1 MSSLVAIRESPL
13 SLEEVEQS
21 VSHDGAGAVVTFAGK
36 VRNHSEGRVV
46 TRLEY
51 EAYPSMAVREMTTIV
66 SEIEARVTDVKLA
79 VVHRTGTLKVGDLA
93 IVCAASAPHRA
104 EAFEACRQL
113 IDEVKSRVPI
123 WKREH
128 GPDGPYWVGW
138 EDARCHGHHGSATVE
153 SARVGS
159 CTHHHEH
166 DSKPQTAPK
175 LTLSNLRIDCITVSD
190 SRHSKTDE
198 SGALAEQL
206 FCLEGAVVTRKIVT
220 DDAPAI
226 LQVISDRL
234 KSGAD
239 VVFLT
244 GGTGLGPRD
253 VTIPALEPLFE
264 RKLDGFG
271 EAFRRLSFDSIGT
284 RGLLSRASA
293 GTVGKSIV
301 FAVPGSPNAVRLAI
315 SSLIIPLV
323 PHARA
328 MILGGGH

>member
-1 MSSLVAIRESPL
+1 MSSLVTIRDTPL

-21 VSHDGAGAVVTFAGK
+21 VSHDGAGAVVTFGGK

-46 TRLEY
+46 TCLEY
-51 EAYPSMAVREMTTIV
+51 EAYPSMAVREMATIV
-66 SEIEARVTDVKLA
+66 SEIEACVTDVKLA
-79 VVHRTGTLKVGDLA
+79 VVHRTGALRVGDLA
-93 IVCAASAPHRA
+93 IVCAASAPHRG
-104 EAFEACRQL
+104 EAFEACRRL

-128 GPDGPYWVGW
+128 GPEGPYWVGW
-138 EDARCHGHHGSATVE
+138 EDARCHGHHGSTPTE
-153 SARVGS
+153 PSRVGS
-159 CTHHHEH
+159 CSHHHDH
-166 DSKPQTAPK
+166 GVKPETTPK
-175 LTLSNLRIDCITVSD
+175 LTLSKTRIDCITVSD
-190 SRHSKTDE
+190 SRNSKTDE

-206 FCLEGAVVTRKIVT
+206 FCLEGAIVTRKIVT

-226 LQVISDRL
+226 VNTVADCL
-234 KSGAD
+234 KSGTD

-253 VTIPALEPLFE
+253 VTIPALDPLLD

-271 EAFRRLSFDSIGT
+271 EAFRRLSFDSIGS
-284 RGLLSRASA
+284 RGLLSRAIA
-293 GTVGKSIV
+293 GTIAQTLI

-315 SSLIIPLV
+315 ESLIIPLV
-323 PHARA
+323 PHARS